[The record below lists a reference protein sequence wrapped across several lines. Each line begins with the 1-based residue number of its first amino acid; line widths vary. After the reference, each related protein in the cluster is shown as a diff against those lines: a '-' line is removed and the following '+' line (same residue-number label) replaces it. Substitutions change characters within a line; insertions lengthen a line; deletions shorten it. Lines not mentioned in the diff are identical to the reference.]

1 MDPHGSEITLTLLD
15 IDNAKDQTCV
25 LLCSKTSFVVWAFMA
40 IVKFNGH

>member
-25 LLCSKTSFVVWAFMA
+25 
-40 IVKFNGH
+40 